1 MVLAKEQ
8 LVNFENYFEFQELA
22 KTGTQTIYT
31 KDVNKS
37 NIDRYIKGLLNIFRD
52 AIETEDCVHEMFVH
66 LVYADGIECD
76 LHVFDLLFN
85 MMLWRLW
92 TDVDAPIDSESLFFE
107 ENLTKRNIKAFC
119 DKGFVKKYRNKLNFI
134 RFNNILDEAMHYYMY
149 LNDFSFYL
157 SDTICAEDTRELMNA
172 DEEFK
177 SLLTPDFSNVS
188 FEEIK
193 NEGLNYSRRQI
204 ELIKKNNHCLAESF
218 NANEAINPKQFKE
231 VNCDIGT
238 KPNGEGGVFPVHINR
253 SFINGGLDKPE
264 YYYVES
270 ATGRQAQI
278 LSKTNVAISGE
289 FARYLGTNNIDTIF
303 HPDENYFCDTKHL
316 LRIKIENGEVLDEY
330 NLRFY
335 KESLM
340 DDEFKVV
347 DSDVDL
353 HLIGQTLYFY
363 SPATCASL
371 TRGEGLCRRC
381 YGNLYFVNRDIN
393 PGKLASDLLSSR
405 YTQTLL
411 SAKHLLESAVI
422 ALVWIKD
429 FFDYF
434 NIEFNAVTLKE
445 EFDYSGYSIK
455 IDSSNIDFD
464 TEDESDMEQYTE
476 SITKFSIVTPDGDE
490 LDIHTKSFDD
500 MYLSKDINTF
510 IREYTENSFSED
522 DEKIIIIDLN
532 LFKQIYGDT
541 GVLFLIRIQNN
552 ELSATL
558 EKAKAIINKNSE
570 TSKYDIHS
578 ITSEFIRVNND
589 GGIHLNATHY
599 EVIIANQIRLCSNI
613 LERPD
618 WSKLQEPE
626 YNIIAL
632 SKALSNN
639 PSVTVCLE
647 YKRISDTL
655 YKPLTFKKDKPS
667 FLDLYFMKS
676 PQKYINN
683 PDIISD
689 DPNYKPEGEINII
702 EPFEIDE
709 TLINSKPGM
718 MSFDYD
724 RDDEKTYEE
733 SIEE

>member
-1 MVLAKEQ
+1 MVLAKDQ
-8 LVNFENYFEFQELA
+8 LVNFENYFTFEELA
-22 KTGTQTIYT
+22 RKGKQTIFT
-31 KDVNKS
+31 RDINKDNL
-37 NIDRYIKGLLNIFRD
+37 DFYIKGLLNIFRD

-66 LVYADGIECD
+66 IVYQDDIECD

-85 MMLWRLW
+85 MMLWRLC
-92 TDVDAPIDSESLFFE
+92 TDVEAPITSESLFFE
-107 ENLTKRNIKAFC
+107 ENITKGNLKKFV
-119 DKGFVKKYRNKLNFI
+119 DSFFVKKYRDRINFI
-134 RFNNILDEAMHYYMY
+134 RLNNIIDEAMYYYMY

-157 SDTICAEDTRELMNA
+157 SDTVCAEDTLDLMNQN
-172 DEEFK
+172 EEFR
-177 SLLTPDFSNVS
+177 SLLTPDFSNVP

-193 NEGLNYSRRQI
+193 NEGLKYSRRQI
-204 ELIKKNNHCLAESF
+204 ELIKQNNHCLAESF
-218 NANEAINPKQFKE
+218 NAGEGINPKQFKE

-238 KPNGEGGVFPVHINR
+238 KPNGEGGVYPVHINH
-253 SFINGGLDKPE
+253 SFINGGLDRPD
-264 YYYVES
+264 YYFVES

-278 LSKTNVAISGE
+278 LSKTNVAVSGE
-289 FARYLGTNNIDTIF
+289 FARYLGTNNLDTIF

-316 LRIKIENGEVLDEY
+316 LRIKIENSEVLSEY
-330 NLRFY
+330 NLRYY

-340 DDEFKVV
+340 DDDFMLL
-347 DSDVDL
+347 DADTDL

-363 SPATCASL
+363 SPETCASL

-393 PGKLASDLLSSR
+393 PGKLAADLLSSR

-422 ALVWIKD
+422 ALEWIKE

-434 NIEFNAVTLKE
+434 SVEFNTISLKE
-445 EFDYSGYSIK
+445 DFDYTGYILK
-455 IDSSNIDFD
+455 LDSSAIDFD
-464 TEDESDMEQYTE
+464 NEDESDMDQYTE
-476 SITKFSIVTPDGDE
+476 SITQFTVVAPDGTE
-490 LDIHTKSFDD
+490 IDIHTKSFDD
-500 MYLSKDINTF
+500 MYLSKDINIF
-510 IREYTENSFSED
+510 IREYTSNTSED
-522 DEKIIIIDLN
+522 EKEIIYIDLG
-532 LFKQIYGDT
+532 LFKEKYGDT
-541 GVLFLIRIQNN
+541 GVLFLIKIQNN

-558 EKAKAIINKNSE
+558 EKAKSIINKNSE

-578 ITSEFIRVNND
+578 ITAEFIRVNND

-599 EVIIANQIRLCSNI
+599 ELLIANQIRLHSNI

-618 WSKLQEPE
+618 WSKLQEPD
-626 YNIIAL
+626 YDILAL

-676 PQKYINN
+676 PQNFINN
-683 PDIISD
+683 PDIISESHD
-689 DPNYKPEGEINII
+689 YNNDGEKNII
-702 EPFEIDE
+702 DPFEIDE
-709 TLINSKPGM
+709 RLIDKPLV
-718 MSFDYD
+718 SEYD
-724 RDDEKTYEE
+724 DEDDEKSYEE
-733 SIEE
+733 SVEEE

>member
-1 MVLAKEQ
+1 MQEESQ
-8 LVNFENYFEFQELA
+8 LTNFDNYFSFQELV
-22 KTGTQTIYT
+22 KTGNQTIFT
-31 KDVNKS
+31 KDITKTNLDS
-37 NIDRYIKGLLNIFRD
+37 YIKGLLNIFRD
-52 AIETEDCVHEMFVH
+52 GIETEEVHDMFVH
-66 LVYADGIECD
+66 IVYEDNIECD

-85 MMLWRLW
+85 MMLWRLF
-92 TDVDAPIDSESLFFE
+92 VEVEAPITSKYLFFE
-107 ENLTKRNIKAFC
+107 ENITKSNLKKFV
-119 DKGFVKKYRNKLNFI
+119 DKFFVKKYRDKINFI
-134 RFNNILDEAMHYYMY
+134 RLNNIIDESMHYYMY

-157 SDTICAEDTRELMNA
+157 SDTVCAEDTVDLMNSN
-172 DEEFK
+172 EEFR
-177 SLLTPDFSNVS
+177 SLLTPDFSNTP

-193 NEGLNYSRRQI
+193 NDGLKFSRRQI
-204 ELIKKNNHCLAESF
+204 ELIKENNHCLAESF
-218 NANEAINPKQFKE
+218 NAGEGINPKQFKE

-238 KPNGEGGVFPVHINR
+238 KPNGEGGVYPVHINR
-253 SFINGGLDKPE
+253 SFINGGLDRAD
-264 YYYVES
+264 YYFVES

-278 LSKTNVAISGE
+278 LSKTNVAVSGE

-303 HPDENYFCDTKHL
+303 NPDPNYFCDTKHL
-316 LRIKIENGEVLDEY
+316 LRIKIENSEVLNEY

-340 DDEFKVV
+340 DTDFKVV

-363 SPATCASL
+363 SPETCASL
-371 TRGEGLCRRC
+371 ARGEGLCRRC

-422 ALVWIKD
+422 ALEWISY

-434 NIEFNAVTLKE
+434 NIEFNAITLKE
-445 EFDYSGYSIK
+445 NFDYTGYVLK
-455 IDSSNIDFD
+455 IDSSDIDFD
-464 TEDESDMEQYTE
+464 NEDDSDIDQYTE
-476 SITKFSIVTPDGDE
+476 SITHFSVVDPDGNE
-490 LDIHTKSFDD
+490 YDIHTKSYDD
-500 MYLSKDINTF
+500 MYLTKDINLF
-510 IREYTENSFSED
+510 IRDYTTNTNYSD
-522 DEKIIIIDLN
+522 DNDIIYIDLA
-532 LFKQIYGDT
+532 LFNSVYKDT
-541 GVLFLIRIQNN
+541 GVLFLIKIQNN

-558 EKAKAIINKNSE
+558 DKAKSIINKNSE

-599 EVIIANQIRLCSNI
+599 ELIIANQIRSHSNI

-618 WSKLQEPE
+618 WSELQEPE
-626 YNIIAL
+626 YDILAL

-639 PSVTVCLE
+639 PSVTICLE

-676 PQKYINN
+676 PQNFINN
-683 PDIISD
+683 PDIISESHD
-689 DPNYKPEGEINII
+689 YNKEGETNII
-702 EPFEIDE
+702 DPFIIDE
-709 TLINSKPGM
+709 NLIDKPI
-718 MSFDYD
+718 SNEADYD
-724 RDDEKTYEE
+724 DEEKSYEE
-733 SIEE
+733 SLESV